1 MIFFSTPS
9 RGQQVLTPLG
19 SAQTTSLLV
28 VLICFKKFSIDLSML
43 PSYQFICLLS
53 WETGKGASE
62 ESSEAPWGLRG
73 IRKLLATAAA
83 AIIASATVVAVTAV
97 AAAAAA
103 QNED

>member
-1 MIFFSTPS
+1 
-9 RGQQVLTPLG
+9 
-19 SAQTTSLLV
+19 
-28 VLICFKKFSIDLSML
+28 ML
-43 PSYQFICLLS
+43 PSYQSICLLS

-83 AIIASATVVAVTAV
+83 AVVAATAIV
-97 AAAAAA
+97 VEHAAVAAAAA

>member
-1 MIFFSTPS
+1 
-9 RGQQVLTPLG
+9 
-19 SAQTTSLLV
+19 
-28 VLICFKKFSIDLSML
+28 ML
-43 PSYQFICLLS
+43 PSYQSICLLS

-73 IRKLLATAAA
+73 IRNLLATAAA

>member
-1 MIFFSTPS
+1 MTFSSKVFHRFTHAS
-9 RGQQVLTPLG
+9 
-19 SAQTTSLLV
+19 
-28 VLICFKKFSIDLSML
+28 
-43 PSYQFICLLS
+43 SYQPICLLS
-53 WETGKGASE
+53 WKMGKGASE

-83 AIIASATVVAVTAV
+83 AIIASATVVAVTAI